1 MLKRIKDYFEKTK
14 VKIFRLE
21 ISLKSLI
28 KLALLYLVILILPK
42 VFHMSLKQ
50 TVIFLILLL
59 QYYYSILNYINSF
72 LCCICRHYIYCIIG
86 AVFI

>member
-50 TVIFLILLL
+50 TVIFLILFCAVYVGIILL
-59 QYYYSILNYINSF
+59 YHWRRFHLDGLKNI
-72 LCCICRHYIYCIIG
+72 
-86 AVFI
+86 

>member
-50 TVIFLILLL
+50 TVIF
-59 QYYYSILNYINSF
+59 NSF

>member
-50 TVIFLILLL
+50 TVIFLIL
-59 QYYYSILNYINSF
+59 F

>member
-50 TVIFLILLL
+50 TVIFF
-59 QYYYSILNYINSF
+59 NSF